1 MRSLMLSVAIAALV
15 IGAVFVVT
23 SSQADVK
30 QSSKVRPSWEY
41 KVVHVMELIDGTDDV
56 DEITESLEKHLN
68 ALGKVRWEFC
78 QEVNGGW
85 VFKRER

>member
-30 QSSKVRPSWEY
+30 QSSTVRPSWEY
-41 KVVHVMELIDGTDDV
+41 KVVHVMGLIDGTHDV

-68 ALGKVRWEFC
+68 ALGNEGWELC